1 MIDGK
6 IFVPRILLCGSR
18 EEFFARVGQRP
29 FELVGQAEFI
39 GAAGHEFDLLQA
51 GKFLLNSKPI
61 ELVQLGK
68 MIRGVFDFLVFTD
81 DRKLKAILGVF
92 VQLGVQLGCPRSQIM
107 TLKEFNHLPLDNFY
121 DMYSDSQLLDILKS
135 LSIKTLLDADAHFV
149 KGQLFTKCL
158 NESLEI
164 DCICSE
170 KILPI
175 KENLFHHVYKNFSE
189 CKLRRYDAVLINEK
203 SPADFD
209 NALAKLEHSADLVIT
224 FVRNGSPLDAYIKK
238 FPGDIIRV
246 EAYPSS
252 AGSWFFC
259 YRRPREDFAM
269 YVVTHKKLPH
279 ELVQRL
285 PEGYKVIH
293 AGRALGEDLGYLG
306 DDTGENISA
315 LNPFLN
321 EITALYWMWKNT
333 SHSIVGLSH
342 YRRFF
347 VADGKNFLT
356 AEEATNILKDYDII
370 VRRLLIHRVPT
381 AEVLRH
387 DICDN
392 EITPFAENIIRKNL
406 VRAQPDYLD
415 AFNLKMNSPTCFYLN
430 MLVARRNIFEAY
442 CEWLFSFMID
452 STREILNRTSLAK
465 LSFSERR
472 LPAHFA
478 ERMMTVWLMKNR
490 LRIKEMNIVQVPG
503 L

>member
-6 IFVPRILLCGSR
+6 IFVPRILLCGDK
-18 EEFFARVGQRP
+18 EYFFSHVGQRP
-29 FELVGQAEFI
+29 FEIVGQVEFL
-39 GAAGHEFDLLQA
+39 GESGHEFDLLRE
-51 GKFLLNSKPI
+51 GKFLLDGNLLDLS
-61 ELVQLGK
+61 ELSK
-68 MIRGVFDFLVFTD
+68 MIQGGVCSFIVFNDSKILQRIRKFLRQID
-81 DRKLKAILGVF
+81 
-92 VQLGVQLGCPRSQIM
+92 CPRSQVM
-107 TLKEFNHLPLDNFY
+107 TLREFNHLPLDGFY
-121 DMYSDSQLLDILKS
+121 DVNLDRLLLEILKS
-135 LSIKTLLDADAHFV
+135 FPIKTLLDADAHFV
-149 KGQLFTKCL
+149 KGQLFTKSANDL
-158 NESLEI
+158 TEI
-164 DCICSE
+164 DCVCSE

-175 KENLFHHVYKNFSE
+175 KENIFHHVYKNFSE
-189 CKLRRYDAVLINEK
+189 CALRRYDAALINEK

-209 NALAKLEHSADLVIT
+209 NALATLEHSADLVIT
-224 FVRNGSPLDAYIKK
+224 FVQNGSPLAAHIKS
-238 FPGDIIRV
+238 FPCDIIRA
-246 EAYPSS
+246 EAYQSF

-269 YVVTHKKLPH
+269 YVVTHKKLPPEH
-279 ELVQRL
+279 VQRL

-306 DDTGENISA
+306 NDSGDNISE

-356 AEEATNILKDYDII
+356 AEEAANILKSYDII
-370 VRRLLIHRVPT
+370 VTELFQNWADTSEILRRN
-381 AEVLRH
+381 
-387 DICDN
+387 ICDN
-392 EITPFAENIIRKNL
+392 DITPFAESIIRKNL
-406 VRAQPDYLD
+406 IRAHPDYLE
-415 AFNLKMNSPTCFYLN
+415 AFNLKMNSPMLFRYN
-430 MLVARRNIFEAY
+430 MFVAPRNIFDAY

-452 STREILNRTSLAK
+452 STREILNRTPLAG

-472 LPAHFA
+472 LPAHFS

-490 LRIKEMNIVQVPG
+490 LRIKEMNFLKVEG